1 LGKQVFELSNHLG
14 NVLATISD
22 KKLQVSLNTTSTAYF
37 EADVQT
43 VQDYYAFGMQMPGRK
58 LSGGYRYGF
67 NGKENDNEV
76 KAEGNQQDYGLRIYD
91 PRLGKFLSVDPL
103 SAEYPWNSTYAFAE
117 NDVIR
122 SIDVEGAE
130 KHVQTFAYAV
140 SNGETVTKV
149 ISNDYKQPEGT
160 SNLYAMLGGK
170 PTTTEETVAQGFVSA
185 NKLPAGGTFNFF
197 VFDPAL
203 KKEKYGRYDYTDV
216 GGKQQSRYFD
226 AGYIDFMYDFYEKE
240 QQQANKILNIT
251 GAVLNATASGAL
263 LKGELK
269 AATSQIDNVILPS
282 TSPKFNPNKP
292 ALAGKNMNIPASK
305 NGYAP
310 DFSGT
315 NYLYKA
321 TGNQKNSVQVKLTGS
336 LADDFAA
343 ANKAAGLN
351 GKPTGYTWHHL
362 DDYNQSTGMATLQL
376 VETKVHIK
384 TAPHT
389 GSVKQYEVA
398 NKITYKQ

>member
-1 LGKQVFELSNHLG
+1 
-14 NVLATISD
+14 
-22 KKLQVSLNTTSTAYF
+22 
-37 EADVQT
+37 
-43 VQDYYAFGMQMPGRK
+43 
-58 LSGGYRYGF
+58 
-67 NGKENDNEV
+67 
-76 KAEGNQQDYGLRIYD
+76 
-91 PRLGKFLSVDPL
+91 
-103 SAEYPWNSTYAFAE
+103 
-117 NDVIR
+117 
-122 SIDVEGAE
+122 
-130 KHVQTFAYAV
+130 VQTFAYAV
-140 SNGETVTKV
+140 SNGETVAKV
-149 ISNDYKQPEGT
+149 ISNDYKQPKGT

-226 AGYIDFMYDFYEKE
+226 VGYIDFMYDFYEKE

-251 GAVLNATASGAL
+251 GAVLNAAASGAL

-315 NYLYKA
+315 NYLYKT

-384 TAPHT
+384 TVPHT

-398 NKITYKQ
+398 NKTTYKQ